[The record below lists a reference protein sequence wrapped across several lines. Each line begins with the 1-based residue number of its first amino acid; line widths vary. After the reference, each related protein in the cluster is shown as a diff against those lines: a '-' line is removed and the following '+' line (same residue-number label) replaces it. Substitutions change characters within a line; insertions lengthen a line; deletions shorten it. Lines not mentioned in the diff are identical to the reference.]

1 MAEAKVAINKHATI
15 TINLSEDELRLLKAI
30 NQNPYWNLTDPEME
44 PKEIKELRKLLFD
57 TATEA
62 LK

>member
-1 MAEAKVAINKHATI
+1 MAEAKVTINKHATI
-15 TINLSEDELRLLKAI
+15 TINLSEDELRLLKNI
-30 NQNPYWNLTDPEME
+30 NQNPYWNSAHPELE

-57 TATEA
+57 AATEA